1 MSGRKRARRL
11 AAACF
16 PPRRDAILFARLYAG
31 RPYRTSKT
39 RNLIKNNHRC
49 APPSAL
55 KDVQCRVKSGKTTK
69 VVTYSKL
76 CTGYATLVEPVG
88 VKGSKTNA
96 EAKKNSVKL
105 AARTTYETALAKHGG
120 ILLEHSVAGFQF
132 RKMYCKPKKTMY
144 EITETDRKK
153 TCLSLLLDSGLGDSF
168 VYEQDRSRHRG
179 LGKRQSSFDWPDEE
193 ITVKE
198 VCLRGAMNTC
208 KPPENDGKC
217 LEGQQDYKLSI
228 ADCGK
233 LSGKGPVTAAG
244 FDQAASITCSN
255 KMLSISFSP
264 VIRSLVAC
272 HHTASLVKITSD
284 WAAVAKGLAEQYLSL
299 NEPADADETAINN
312 LRTSLTDLALKENGI
327 PHALRPFAW
336 AFLAHRPANPSW
348 QTDLGF
354 NPDKIALRAY
364 YEKVVS
370 AGLTKWNTI
379 CQKYATEAKD
389 DYAPCMGFVQM
400 AKDVSR
406 LGTELLGVT
415 LQLQNLHSLLPVE
428 QGKKYPTLTK
438 ELMDSYIK
446 SAPKDQSKRVAFYL
460 NMHIATEELFQIY
473 HGNGPM
479 YRGEINSEFFQNRA
493 FYPIFF
499 LASILPPE
507 TAFLVRSYML
517 AEAEPFTAQ
526 AKHWALF
533 EECANFETAMF
544 DKSKLSSKH
553 EDVYNSRIFDRV
565 KDFVGRLQPTTN
577 MFFIAAKGS
586 AEKEDGTLDSR
597 DPAGGFDRAG
607 TTCKSRDMLLTDLLW
622 RSRDAEPAY
631 RIADLQLLLP
641 RDQAR
646 RVVDAAFRAFAV
658 MYEGRLRALED
669 EGPAAVIESISCSV
683 RAIANNENYKNSK
696 QTVSDLYS
704 PPFTETD
711 QWFRFVLATAKG
723 ESIPDVLK
731 AALTANTAALA
742 P

>member
-1 MSGRKRARRL
+1 M
-11 AAACF
+11 
-16 PPRRDAILFARLYAG
+16 
-31 RPYRTSKT
+31 
-39 RNLIKNNHRC
+39 
-49 APPSAL
+49 
-55 KDVQCRVKSGKTTK
+55 
-69 VVTYSKL
+69 
-76 CTGYATLVEPVG
+76 EPVG

-96 EAKKNSVKL
+96 EAKENTVKL

-120 ILLEHSVAGFQF
+120 ILLEHSVSGFQF
-132 RKMYCKPKKTMY
+132 RKMYCKPKKIKN
-144 EITETDRKK
+144 ELTEEERKK
-153 TCLSLLLDSGLGDSF
+153 SCLSLLVAENLGNSF

-179 LGKRQSSFDWPDEE
+179 LGKRQSSFDWSDEE

-208 KPPENDGKC
+208 KPPEKDGGC
-217 LEGQQDYKLSI
+217 LDGQQIYKLSI

-233 LSGKGPVTAAG
+233 LLSDKGPVTATG
-244 FDQAASITCSN
+244 FDQEASITCSKN
-255 KMLSISFSP
+255 ELSISFSP

-272 HHTASLVKITSD
+272 HHAASLIEITSD
-284 WAAVAKGLAEQYLSL
+284 WAVVAKGLAEQYLSL
-299 NEPADADETAINN
+299 NEPADANAINT
-312 LRTSLTDLALKENGI
+312 LRTSLTELALKKNGI

-389 DYAPCMGFVQM
+389 DYAPCIGFVQIT
-400 AKDVSR
+400 KDMSR
-406 LGTELLGVT
+406 LGTELLGVK
-415 LQLQNLHSLLPVE
+415 LQDLHAQLLD

-438 ELMDSYIK
+438 ALMDSYIN
-446 SAPKDQSKRVAFYL
+446 SAPKDKSERVAFYL
-460 NMHIATEELFQIY
+460 NMHIATEELFQKY
-473 HGNGPM
+473 HDGNGPM
-479 YRGEINSEFFQNRA
+479 YRGEDTTEFFQNRA

-517 AEAEPFTAQ
+517 AEVEPLTAQ
-526 AKHWALF
+526 TKKSTLYT
-533 EECANFETAMF
+533 ECCNFETMLF
-544 DKSKLSSKH
+544 DESKLSSKYD
-553 EDVYNSRIFDRV
+553 DVFNSRIFDRV
-565 KDFVGRLQPTTN
+565 KSFVERQERQLPTTK
-577 MFFIAAKGS
+577 MFFLAAADTAKN
-586 AEKEDGTLDSR
+586 KDQTLFLGLDVS
-597 DPAGGFDRAG
+597 G

-646 RVVDAAFRAFAV
+646 RVVDAAFVAFAV
-658 MYEGRLRALED
+658 MYQGRLLALE
-669 EGPAAVIESISCSV
+669 EKGPAAVYESISCSV
-683 RAIANNENYKNSK
+683 RAIANNENYIDKNSK

-711 QWFRFVLATAKG
+711 QWFEFVLATARG
-723 ESIPDVLK
+723 DSISDVLK
-731 AALTANTAALA
+731 AADGKDGSIGHLKKVFSQIQNKRLSGGVLTSSSSLIDPLNLNSRPKTHSLESSKQT
-742 P
+742 